1 MSDDYFKNLTDLTS
15 EISRRTG
22 QLDEMVRA
30 LLNLNLS
37 IQDKD
42 KLKKMI
48 THMATF
54 NKPQQPKPAAKPSAG
69 ASVAKPASTE
79 QQGDSIYD
87 LFNSPA
93 MMSVIKE
100 HYGKKKKK

>member
-1 MSDDYFKNLTDLTS
+1 MSDDYFKHLTDLTS

-22 QLDEMVRA
+22 QLEEMMRA
-30 LLNLNLS
+30 LVNLNLS
-37 IQDKD
+37 IHDKE

-54 NKPQQPKPAAKPSAG
+54 NKPQPQQAAKPSAG

-79 QQGDSIYD
+79 QHGDSIYD